1 MRIRVV
7 IPTLNNMFLTTGAIM
22 SLRAE
27 LGDHVDIVIVDN
39 GSDPETLANIR
50 ADIDQRGSGLRFIV
64 NPTPRAYA
72 KSINMGAALPGE
84 YDALLVTNN
93 DVIYAPGSIEAMKA
107 GITGLHE
114 LVLPLSPRDVAKAG
128 VTPPKLGRPLE
139 LAHVYANYEAVEA
152 WWNSARAH
160 FRGYVPVGHPYVA
173 QGGYSFLI
181 TKSLW
186 DRLGGMDEEYELFGE
201 DYDLFDRAMRFT
213 KIVQAR
219 EAFVE
224 HLEHQ
229 TVGWLGLERDI
240 RMAKARFKLAEKR
253 ENLREIVSVI
263 IPTYNRTEA
272 LFEAIDSVIRQTM
285 PHWKLYVI
293 DDGSKDWD
301 RIQRAARERYRGH
314 ESRIWF
320 FHLEKNGGPGAARNF
335 GLDVASG
342 KYVAFLDSD
351 DVWNPRHLETHLNAH
366 EQHPDMVM
374 SYSKS
379 DFAWR
384 WFDDDSKRFRY
395 RPDRHPETQLLDQT
409 FSRERL
415 ERENFI
421 KTSTVFVW
429 GGLLRRDS
437 VFAMPIRFPVE
448 ADHRM
453 AAEDWTFFRL
463 VAERGN
469 VAFLPEVTARTHW
482 SKLADGDEHHS
493 ARIIPWADYG
503 EPNPSWLAREV
514 ALPDPAIEAK
524 ITIVTPTRDRPDEAR
539 KLMETVSESQPIIFV
554 ADGLASGRALTPIT
568 QEHPNVGLLVVDEP
582 KGPSFARN
590 RGVEA
595 ARTPW
600 VWFLDDDDIPVP
612 GGLEW
617 LAPYLETSDVIVGE
631 LIVGTDKELR
641 MAKGLYTSALLVRPD
656 VFQRAGGFDESL
668 RWAEERDLFTRL
680 EAAGARIARVERPIA
695 IKTAGSFKALSLAP
709 QGPNGM
715 IRSPH

>member
-1 MRIRVV
+1 MRVRVV
-7 IPTLNNMFLTTGAIM
+7 IPTLNNMFLTTGAMM

-27 LGDHVDIVIVDN
+27 LGDQVDIVIVDN
-39 GSDPETLANIR
+39 GSDPETLANMR
-50 ADIDQRGSGLRFIV
+50 ADIDQAGSGVRFIV
-64 NPTPRAYA
+64 NLTPRAYS
-72 KSINMGAALPGE
+72 KSVNMGAALPG
-84 YDALLVTNN
+84 DWDVLLVSNN
-93 DVIYAPGSIEAMKA
+93 DVIYAPGSIDAMKA
-107 GITGLHE
+107 ALSGLHQV
-114 LVLPLSPRDVAKAG
+114 VLPLSPRDSAQLG
-128 VTPPKLGRPLE
+128 VSPPKLGRPSE
-139 LAHVYANYEAVEA
+139 LAHVYANYEAVA
-152 WWNSARAH
+152 KWWESAKSH
-160 FRGYVPVGHPYVA
+160 FRGVQVITHPYVP
-173 QGGYSFLI
+173 QGGYAFMI
-181 TKSLW
+181 ARPLW

-201 DYDLFDRAMRFT
+201 DYDLFDRATRFT

-219 EAFVE
+219 EAFVD

-229 TVGWLGLERDI
+229 SVGWLGMERDV
-240 RMAKARFKLAEKR
+240 RMAKSRFKLAEKR
-253 ENLREIVSVI
+253 ENLREIVSVV
-263 IPTYNRTEA
+263 IPTFNRTEA

-285 PHWKLYVI
+285 PHWKLYVV

-335 GLDVASG
+335 GLDCLSG

-351 DVWNPRHLETHLNAH
+351 DVWNPRHLERHLAAH
-366 EQHPDMVM
+366 EATPDLVM
-374 SYSKS
+374 SYSKT

-384 WFDDDSKRFRY
+384 WFDEDSKRFRY
-395 RPDRHPETQLLDQT
+395 RPDTHPEKQLLDQT
-409 FSRERL
+409 YSRERL
-415 ERENFI
+415 EHENFI

-429 GGLLRRDS
+429 GGLLRREGEWS
-437 VFAMPIRFPVE
+437 TPIRFPVE
-448 ADHRM
+448 EDHRM

-463 VAERGN
+463 VADRGD
-469 VAFLPEVTARTHW
+469 VLFIPEVTARTHW

-493 ARIIPWADYG
+493 ARIIPWAEFGD
-503 EPNPSWLAREV
+503 PNPQWLAREV
-514 ALPDPAIEAK
+514 ALPDSLEAK
-524 ITIVTPTRDRPDEAR
+524 ITIITPTRDRPAECR
-539 KLMETVSESQPIIFV
+539 RLVESIPAEQPIILV
-554 ADGLASGRALTPIT
+554 ADGIASGRNLVGLT
-568 QEHPNVGLLVVDEP
+568 QERPNVGLVVVDEP

-617 LAPYLETSDVIVGE
+617 LAPHLDTADVIVGE
-631 LIVGTDKELR
+631 LIVGTDTELR
-641 MAKGLYTSALLVRPD
+641 MAKGLYTSALLVRPEI
-656 VFQRAGGFDESL
+656 FQRATGFDESL
-668 RWAEERDLFTRL
+668 RWAEERDLFSRL

-695 IKTAGSFKALSLAP
+695 IKTAGSFKALALAP